1 MSKPETV
8 AVSPIPAGLHTVTPR
23 LVVGDGAAA
32 ITFYRQAF
40 GAEERPGHRSTW
52 ATRSAASSRS
62 TGRTSTRLGNE
73 PSPPEPR

>member
-52 ATRSAASSRS
+52 ATRSAASSPMALAS
-62 TGRTSTRLGNE
+62 PITIA
-73 PSPPEPR
+73 PSWPV

>member
-1 MSKPETV
+1 VSKPETV

-40 GAEERPGHRSTW
+40 GAEERARSPEHLGDQ
-52 ATRSAASSRS
+52 SAASSRS

>member
-32 ITFYRQAF
+32 IYRQAF
-40 GAEERPGHRSTW
+40 GAEEHGDRFTW
-52 ATRSAASSRS
+52 AGPDGELIQCRDHDR
-62 TGRTSTRLGNE
+62 
-73 PSPPEPR
+73 